1 MDSEKSMKK
10 RLIIVSI
17 LIVVFTVY
25 MQSFSFQAKVPPR
38 KPLKELPLI
47 WKGWKGENFFFSEKL
62 LNNLKVTDYV
72 NRVYRKG
79 DKIINIYIGYYSYQ
93 KEHAQIHSPKHCLP
107 GGGWFRISEEVIT
120 PKIKGVQGLKFVRSV
135 YQKNGQKEMFV
146 YWYKMKK
153 DYIVNDYILK
163 LDMIKNSILYH
174 RNDAAFI
181 RISTPIIIDKT
192 SSYKNIITFLED
204 FLPLFNKYLPD

>member
-1 MDSEKSMKK
+1 MDSEKIIKK
-10 RLIIVSI
+10 RLIIVSV
-17 LIVVFTVY
+17 LIIVFAAY

-47 WKGWKGENFFFSEKL
+47 WKGWKGENFFFDDRL
-62 LNNLKVTDYV
+62 LNILRVTDYI
-72 NRVYRKG
+72 NRTYLKE
-79 DKIINIYIGYYSYQ
+79 KKSINLYIGYYSSQ
-93 KEHAQIHSPKHCLP
+93 KEGAQIHSPKHCLP
-107 GGGWFRISEEVIT
+107 GGGWYKLSEEIIY
-120 PKIKGVQGLKFVRSV
+120 PKIRGFDDLKMVRSI
-135 YQKNGQKEMFV
+135 YQKNDQKEMFV

-181 RISTPIIIDKT
+181 RISTPVITSKASAYKT
-192 SSYKNIITFLED
+192 IVAFLED
-204 FLPLFNKYLPD
+204 FLPLLNDYLPE